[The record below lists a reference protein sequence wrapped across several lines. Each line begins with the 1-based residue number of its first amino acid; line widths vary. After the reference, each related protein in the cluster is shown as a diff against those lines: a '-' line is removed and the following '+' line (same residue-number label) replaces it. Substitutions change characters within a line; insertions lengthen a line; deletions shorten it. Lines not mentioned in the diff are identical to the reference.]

1 MNEHVTRLT
10 MVQLR
15 KLKGL
20 SNRQRF
26 EQTED
31 EVIAKQVAD
40 DPDLYELRDKELAEF
55 DLARSGK

>member
-1 MNEHVTRLT
+1 MNECVTRLT

-20 SNRQRF
+20 SSRRKF
-26 EQTED
+26 EQTDD

-40 DPDLYELRDKELAEF
+40 DPDLYELRDQELVEF
-55 DLARSGK
+55 DLARSSK